1 MNKLISFVKASCN
14 KNERGAVLV
23 VGLLFVLILTILSI
37 GAMMTTATEL
47 KIAAN
52 DRSSKQVFYIAEAGT
67 EDGRSRLQAGA
78 GAFPINDNSPTNP
91 NWTAFIGTETRTT
104 QKGYQ
109 SSNINHVRY
118 DQLNSSLDYVA
129 TITHKLNSL
138 GNILK
143 WGDSN
148 GDGILEENTTVGQI
162 IYVINSEGY
171 TANGASKAVKIDAVK
186 APPIPSYAA
195 LYTKE
200 ATTIQGTSAL
210 VSGLDHCGAA
220 DVPGVLTMATMGT
233 TGKPTI
239 TGSPVAFVEH
249 SPIKVDVQKWLDD
262 FKSRANYTY
271 DVNSATLT
279 GMSWGTPTPGATP
292 QDASDCNTKNVVH
305 FNTHSTYVKLSGGSS
320 GCGVLLVEGDLA
332 VNGGFKWYGVVLVTG
347 SITFLGGGEKNVSG
361 AMLAGGT
368 ASADLVGGDA
378 TIVYCSKAVSDQ
390 TDSLPLITL
399 RWLELFS

>member
-1 MNKLISFVKASCN
+1 MNKLISFVKAPCN

-52 DRSSKQVFYIAEAGT
+52 DRSSKQVFYIAETGT
-67 EDGRSRLQAGA
+67 EDGRSRLQSSAS
-78 GAFPINDNSPTNP
+78 AFPINGNSPTNP
-91 NWTAFIGTETRTT
+91 NWTAFIGTETRAT

-109 SSNINHVRY
+109 SSNSNHVRY
-118 DQLNSSLDYVA
+118 DQLNSSLDYVV
-129 TITHKLNSL
+129 TIAHKLNSS

-171 TANGASKAVKIDAVK
+171 TANGASKAVKIEAVK

-210 VSGLDHCGAA
+210 VSGMDHCGTAN
-220 DVPGVLTMATMGT
+220 VPGVLTMATISTNGH
-233 TGKPTI
+233 PTI
-239 TGSPVAFVEH
+239 EGSPTTFVEH
-249 SPIKVDVQKWLDD
+249 SSTNVNVQKLIDD

-279 GMSWGTPTPGATP
+279 GMAWGTPTPGATP
-292 QDASDCNTKNVVH
+292 QDASSCKNKNVVY
-305 FNTHSTYVKLSGGSS
+305 FNTHSTYVTLTGGSS

-332 VNGGFKWYGVVLVTG
+332 VHGGFKWYGVVLVTG
-347 SITFLGGGEKNVSG
+347 SITFLGGERR
-361 AMLAGGT
+361 M
-368 ASADLVGGDA
+368 
-378 TIVYCSKAVSDQ
+378 
-390 TDSLPLITL
+390 
-399 RWLELFS
+399 